1 MANPFVARSLH
12 RRLSVALGSLALLVG
27 LLGALGAYLVVR
39 SLGNQ
44 FNDDLQ
50 EAAAAVRPTPA
61 TPPTLPGGAPL
72 PAKNVVVQVWGPGDG
87 ARPGHTSDPGVTLP
101 RARPGFSSLE
111 AGGQLWDAFALQAG
125 DAYLQIA
132 EQRRVRS
139 VNAWRVALWAAL
151 PVVALLPL
159 LVLIVHVTVRLSLRP
174 LERLGQR
181 AARAD
186 LNHLQPLE
194 DKEAPDE
201 LRPFLDSIN
210 RMMDRLST
218 LIEAERRFIANA
230 AHELRTPITAMQL
243 QVDNLRQATPADRD
257 GRLDELQRGIRRTA
271 SLIAQLLGLAR
282 AEMGGAQNAPQA
294 VSLPQVVTDVIADL
308 LPLAIDR
315 GVDLGAERLDDI
327 SLVCA
332 EADLR
337 VLVKNLIDNAIR
349 YGGAGAGAGA
359 DCRVD
364 VSVLRE
370 GASAVIEVADNG
382 PGIPPADRARV
393 FDRFFRG
400 GAADEEGSGLGL
412 AIAQTLAANHGG
424 RVTLAA
430 RPDGASGVVARIV
443 LPIQ

>member
-12 RRLSVALGSLALLVG
+12 RRLSAALGSLALLVG
-27 LLGALGAYLVVR
+27 LLGALGAYLVVH

-61 TPPTLPGGAPL
+61 VPPTRPDGAPM

-111 AGGQLWDAFALQAG
+111 AGGKIWDAFALQAG
-125 DAYLQIA
+125 DAYLLIA
-132 EQRRVRS
+132 EQRSVRNA
-139 VNAWRVALWAAL
+139 NAWRVALWAAL

-159 LVLIVHVTVRLSLRP
+159 LVLIVHITVRLSLRP
-174 LERLGQR
+174 LEQLGQR

-194 DKEAPDE
+194 DEEAPDE

-243 QVDNLRQATPADRD
+243 QVDNLRHATPADR
-257 GRLDELQRGIRRTA
+257 GERLDELQRGIRRTA
-271 SLIAQLLGLAR
+271 SLISQLLGLAR
-282 AEMGGAQNAPQA
+282 ADMGGAQNAPQA

-349 YGGAGAGAGA
+349 YGGAGGTG
-359 DCRVD
+359 CRVD
-364 VSVLRE
+364 VSVLRQD
-370 GASAVIEVADNG
+370 ASAVIEVADNG
-382 PGIPPADRARV
+382 PGIPPADLARV

-400 GAADEEGSGLGL
+400 SASDEEGSGLGL
-412 AIAQTLAANHGG
+412 SIAQTLAANHGG
-424 RVTLAA
+424 HVTLAG
-430 RPDGASGVVARIV
+430 RPDGATGVVARIV